1 MKREGSR
8 KNIYLLGTSSLFNDA
23 GSEMVTPILPYFISS
38 LGGGG
43 VAIGLV
49 SGLREGISSLLKLI
63 GGWLSDRLGKRL
75 GIVFFG
81 YIASAILKLFMALAS
96 TSMQVASFV
105 SLERIGKIRDPPRD
119 AIIAQT
125 NIPQGKGFGIHQ
137 RFDSIGGAIGTILV
151 LLIFWL
157 LNWNFRQI
165 VFAAA
170 IVSAISIIP
179 LFFVKDIKSNPIR
192 RNLLGSVEKLDKK
205 LKKLIYIMA
214 FFSFANFGL
223 YMFLILKAQT
233 ISGNQI
239 FPLVLFTIFNL
250 LYAFSSKPF
259 GKLSDKIG
267 RKKVLVAGYF
277 LFALICLGLAFF
289 TGMVAI
295 SILFCIYGIVYAMTE
310 PVQKAYVSDLSNN
323 EKGTAMGYYHF
334 TRGLTTIA
342 GGLVAGLIWD
352 INQSYMFIYLAF
364 IGLVSLYLI
373 SRRHK

>member
-23 GSEMVTPILPYFISS
+23 GSEMVTPILPFFINS

-81 YIASAILKLFMALAS
+81 YIASAILKLLMAIAQ
-96 TSMQVASFV
+96 TPAQIASFV

-157 LNWNFRQI
+157 LHWNFRQI

-295 SILFCIYGIVYAMTE
+295 SILFCVYGLVYAMTE

-352 INQSYMFIYLAF
+352 VNQSYMFIYLAF
-364 IGLVSLYLI
+364 IGLISLYLI